1 MDICKLRLLR
11 ESGIEGSSTEGH
23 VSHVLSDR
31 MSSRPMGWSK
41 KGMTKMAE
49 LRAYYYNGG
58 DMLEL
63 VRYQKEELPKAVGN
77 EERFY
82 SSSEMWREERKR
94 RNELGQFADMK
105 VYSIPYTQIKKIANF
120 KAQIF
125 GL

>member
-1 MDICKLRLLR
+1 
-11 ESGIEGSSTEGH
+11 
-23 VSHVLSDR
+23 
-31 MSSRPMGWSK
+31 
-41 KGMTKMAE
+41 MAE

-63 VRYQKEELPKAVGN
+63 VRYQKEELPKVVGN
-77 EERFY
+77 EDIIY
-82 SSSEMWREERKR
+82 SSSQMWREERKR
-94 RNELGQFADMK
+94 RTELGQLADMK